1 MREIGRLKE
10 YMIFRSYFLMRG
22 KHPIEIEIVTKI
34 YSSQCLPNGAEMA
47 GTARK
52 IFINF

>member
-1 MREIGRLKE
+1 MRA
-10 YMIFRSYFLMRG
+10 
-22 KHPIEIEIVTKI
+22 KHPVEIEVVTKI
-34 YSSQCLPNGAEMA
+34 YSSQCLLNGIEMA